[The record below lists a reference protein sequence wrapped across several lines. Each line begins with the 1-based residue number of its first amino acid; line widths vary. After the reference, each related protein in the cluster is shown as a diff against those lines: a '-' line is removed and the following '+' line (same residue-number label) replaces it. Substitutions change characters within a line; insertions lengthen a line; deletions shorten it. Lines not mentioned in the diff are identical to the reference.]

1 MKKILSTI
9 VQETMITFLL
19 FVLGPSY
26 NQPKFSSCATWNPN
40 AITFANISTVGSQPI
55 GIFVSINNT
64 IYVTATNLNQMLEW
78 TEGTNTLTRNISV
91 GLSSPC
97 GIFATINGDI
107 YVDNGAINHRVD
119 KWSWNATSSIAVMNA
134 TSRCHNL
141 FVDINDT
148 LYCSN
153 DLEHKVVKMS
163 LNSGSN
169 MVAMAAGTGTQGSQP
184 DMLYCPN
191 GIFVDMTFS
200 LYVADCGNN
209 RIQLFQPGQVNG
221 TTVVGGGTLS
231 SITLSCPSA
240 VVLDADENLFI
251 SDLNNHRIIRKDPSG
266 FQCLLGCSGGSGSA
280 ANQLNHPYSLSFDSY
295 GNLFVVDSN
304 NNRIQKFL
312 LATNSCG
319 KCFISYLRNDLLK
332 KLIEN

>member
-1 MKKILSTI
+1 
-9 VQETMITFLL
+9 
-19 FVLGPSY
+19 
-26 NQPKFSSCATWNPN
+26 
-40 AITFANISTVGSQPI
+40 VGSQPI

-64 IYVTATNLNQMLEW
+64 IYVTATNLNKMLEW
-78 TEGTNTLTRNISV
+78 TEGANTLSRNISA
-91 GLSSPC
+91 GLNGPC
-97 GIFATINGDI
+97 GIFATINGDV
-107 YVDNGAINHRVD
+107 YVDNGAVNHRVD
-119 KWSWNATSSIAVMNA
+119 KWSWNATSSIVVMNV
-134 TSRCHNL
+134 TSRCFSL

-153 DLEHKVVKMS
+153 DGEFKVVKMS
-163 LNSGSN
+163 LNDGSN
-169 MVAMAAGTGTQGSQP
+169 TVTIAAGTGVQGSQP
-184 DMLYCPN
+184 DMLYYPN
-191 GIFVDMTFS
+191 GIFVDMTFN
-200 LYVADCGNN
+200 LYVADWGNN
-209 RIQLFQPGQVNG
+209 RVQLFQPGQLNG
-221 TTVVGGGTLS
+221 TTLAGNGASGSIALS
-231 SITLSCPSA
+231 GPSG

-251 SDLNNHRIIRKDPSG
+251 TDCGNTRIISSSPSG

-332 KLIEN
+332 KLIEK